1 MWSHCLVRSDQYP
14 LPVLRLLVDTSVW
27 LDMAKHRD
35 GQKLIVPLR
44 VLFHQK
50 RLRLIVPSLVV
61 EEFERNRP
69 RVEASVSAS
78 VAERVRQ
85 LKIDLNEYGG
95 NQREQ
100 WLEEMSHRLPL
111 LSSLSLRNFTEIREL
126 LSHPAAVEP
135 SSRQQAS
142 VILRALEK
150 RAPFHLAKNSVADAL
165 LIEMFR
171 DAVKKSRPSDVCC
184 FATSNHQDFSLPNGD
199 RRKPHP
205 DFNDIFDDGRVRY
218 LLGLEGLAA
227 GLTEHFGDEFEE
239 LVEEVELVQEEPRTL
254 VEILEAEREFFDKI
268 WYVRKLIRQE
278 KEERG
283 EADPTPETLASQ
295 MEAAMRQIED
305 RYGADNVGP
314 WDDWGWGFVHG
325 KLSALRW
332 VLGSEWD
339 FLDT

>member
-1 MWSHCLVRSDQYP
+1 M
-14 LPVLRLLVDTSVW
+14 LRLLVDTSVW

-35 GQKLIVPLR
+35 GQKLIVPIR
-44 VLFHQK
+44 VLYFQK

-61 EEFERNRP
+61 DEFERNRP

-85 LKIDLNEYGG
+85 LKSDLNDYGG
-95 NQREQ
+95 DQRDQ

-111 LSSLSLRNFTEIREL
+111 LSSLSLRNFTEIKEL
-126 LSHPAAVEP
+126 LSHPAAAEP
-135 SSRQQAS
+135 STRHQAS
-142 VILRALEK
+142 VVQRALEK
-150 RAPFHLAKNSVADAL
+150 KAPFHLSKNSVADAL
-165 LIEMFR
+165 LIEVFR
-171 DAVKKSRPSDVCC
+171 DAVKKSRPSDACL
-184 FATSNHQDFSLPNGD
+184 FATSNYQDFSFPNGD

-205 DFNDIFDDGRVRY
+205 DFDDIFGDGRTRY

-227 GLTEHFGDEFEE
+227 GLKEHFGNEFEE
-239 LVEEVELVQEEPRTL
+239 LVEDVELVQEEPRTL

-268 WYVRKLIRQE
+268 WYVRTLIRQE
-278 KEERG
+278 KEGRG
-283 EADPTPETLASQ
+283 EVDPAPEGLVSQ
-295 MEAAMRQIED
+295 IDAAMRRIEE
-305 RYGADNVGP
+305 RYGPDNVGP

>member
-1 MWSHCLVRSDQYP
+1 M
-14 LPVLRLLVDTSVW
+14 LRLLVDTSVW

-35 GQKLIVPLR
+35 GQKLIVPIR
-44 VLFHQK
+44 VLYFQK

-61 EEFERNRP
+61 DEFERNRP

-85 LKIDLNEYGG
+85 LKNDLNDYGG
-95 NQREQ
+95 DQRDQ

-111 LSSLSLRNFTEIREL
+111 LSSLSLRNFTEIKEL

-135 SSRQQAS
+135 STRQQAS
-142 VILRALEK
+142 VVQRALEK
-150 RAPFHLAKNSVADAL
+150 KAPFHLAKNSVADAL

-171 DAVKKSRPSDVCC
+171 DAVKKSRPSDSCF

-199 RRKPHP
+199 RRKPHS
-205 DFNDIFDDGRVRY
+205 DFDDIFGDRRTRY

-227 GLTEHFGDEFEE
+227 GLKEHFGDEFEE
-239 LVEEVELVQEEPRTL
+239 LVEDVELVQEEPRTL

-268 WYVRKLIRQE
+268 WYVRTLIRQE
-278 KEERG
+278 KEDRG
-283 EADPTPETLASQ
+283 EVDSAPEGLASQ
-295 MEAAMRQIED
+295 IAAAMRRIEG

-332 VLGSEWD
+332 VLGNEWD

>member
-1 MWSHCLVRSDQYP
+1 M
-14 LPVLRLLVDTSVW
+14 LRLLVDTSVW

-35 GQKLIVPLR
+35 GQKLIVPIR

-85 LKIDLNEYGG
+85 LKSDLNEYGG

-171 DAVKKSRPSDVCC
+171 DAVKKSQPSDVCC

-205 DFNDIFDDGRVRY
+205 DFNDIFGDGRVRY

-227 GLTEHFGDEFEE
+227 GLTEHFGEKFEE

-283 EADPTPETLASQ
+283 EADPTPETLALQ
-295 MEAAMRQIED
+295 MEAAMRHIED

>member
-1 MWSHCLVRSDQYP
+1 M
-14 LPVLRLLVDTSVW
+14 LRLLVDTSVW

-35 GQKLIVPLR
+35 GQKLIVPIR
-44 VLFHQK
+44 VLCFQK
-50 RLRLIVPSLVV
+50 RLQLIVPSLIVD
-61 EEFERNRP
+61 EFERNRP

-78 VAERVRQ
+78 VAERIRQ
-85 LKIDLNEYGG
+85 LKNDLKEYGG

-111 LSSLSLRNFTEIREL
+111 LSALSLRNFKEIKDL
-126 LSHPAAVEP
+126 LDHPTAVEP
-135 SSRQQAS
+135 TVRQRAS
-142 VILRALEK
+142 VVQRALDK
-150 RAPFHLAKNSVADAL
+150 KAPFHLAKNSVADAL
-165 LIEMFR
+165 LIEVFR
-171 DAVKKSRPSDVCC
+171 SVLKRSRASDICL
-184 FATSNHQDFSLPNGD
+184 FATSNHQDFSLQNGD

-205 DFNDIFDDGRVRY
+205 DFDDIFTDQRAHY
-218 LLGLEGLAA
+218 LMGLEGLAS
-227 GLTEHFGDEFEE
+227 GLREHFGEEFEE

-254 VEILEAEREFFDKI
+254 VEILEAEREYFDKV
-268 WYVRKLIRQE
+268 WYVRSLIRQE
-278 KEERG
+278 REERG
-283 EADPTPETLASQ
+283 EVDLVPEDLASQ
-295 MEAAMRQIED
+295 REAAMRRIED